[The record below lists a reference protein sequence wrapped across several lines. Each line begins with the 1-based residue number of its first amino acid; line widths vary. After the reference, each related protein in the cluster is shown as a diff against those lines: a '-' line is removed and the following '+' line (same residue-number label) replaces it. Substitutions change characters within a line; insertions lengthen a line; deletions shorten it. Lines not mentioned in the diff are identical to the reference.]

1 MTASKPPDEGTPI
14 TQKLRDKDYN
24 ASSTESM
31 DLLLV
36 DILESHED
44 LERELQAER
53 QRCEGWVNSYA
64 GWVVKM
70 VAAGYK
76 SFGHFDEPLDA
87 IIAERDALKQHAE
100 QAESRAA
107 SAEKDARR
115 YRLCQQ
121 EGFPVRNQSPADENK
136 RWTIQGKWYG
146 ATPSLCID
154 AASGEAG

>member
-1 MTASKPPDEGTPI
+1 MNTSSAISEPTRYDLEGNETASGT
-14 TQKLRDKDYN
+14 
-24 ASSTESM
+24 
-31 DLLLV
+31 LV
-36 DILESHED
+36 FYDDWKE
-44 LERELQAER
+44 
-53 QRCEGWVNSYA
+53 V
-64 GWVVKM
+64 M
-70 VAAGYK
+70 
-76 SFGHFDEPLDA
+76 
-87 IIAERDALKQHAE
+87 DALK